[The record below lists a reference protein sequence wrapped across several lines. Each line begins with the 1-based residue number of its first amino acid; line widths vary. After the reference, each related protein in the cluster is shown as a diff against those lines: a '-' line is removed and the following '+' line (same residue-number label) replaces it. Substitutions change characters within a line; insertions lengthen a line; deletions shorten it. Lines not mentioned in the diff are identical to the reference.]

1 MAPAMRRCIK
11 SAEQKEM
18 SQGTDQLEELCET
31 LRILLAAVPAES
43 GKQQHESRTPFPILL
58 KSIEQYFMVFLTFG
72 RLGTS
77 VKFSDT

>member
-1 MAPAMRRCIK
+1 MALAMRRCIK

-18 SQGTDQLEELCET
+18 SQGTDQLEVLCET
-31 LRILLAAVPAES
+31 LRILLAAVLAEN

-77 VKFSDT
+77 DLVF